1 MDNIYTYAVYIY
13 VFIYSVP
20 KNKTKGVQLHDP
32 GPRFGCDVVETEPTV
47 FTGTAYQTGGCR
59 YTTSGVDTF
68 DPRTTWCYPGG
79 PKPCRTLPPVSSSA
93 TVNRFSSFFWG
104 TRGRIT
110 NVYNPEYPHVCDG
123 KFTGFEG
130 PGTAVKEW
138 KGVTSA
144 RGRFTNA
151 YFDYDGERL
160 HILNDCK

>member
-1 MDNIYTYAVYIY
+1 M
-13 VFIYSVP
+13 
-20 KNKTKGVQLHDP
+20 
-32 GPRFGCDVVETEPTV
+32 

-151 YFDYDGERL
+151 YFSYDGERL